1 MTETQ
6 LDEDFMAEAL
16 AEAER
21 AFSEGEVPVGA
32 VTVLEGQVIG
42 RGRNRREA
50 LKDPTAHA
58 EILALREASRALG
71 GWRLSGATLY
81 STMEPCP
88 MCAGALIQAR
98 ADRLVYA
105 VRDPKSGAAGSLYD
119 IARDPR
125 FNHRLRVD
133 SGVLA
138 VEAETLLKRFFAGLR
153 EVAPAGTAG

>member
-1 MTETQ
+1 
-6 LDEDFMAEAL
+6 MAEAL

-21 AFSEGEVPVGA
+21 ALLEGEIPVGA
-32 VTVLEGQVIG
+32 VVVAEGRVIG

-58 EILALREASRALG
+58 EILALREAGRSLG
-71 GWRLSGATLY
+71 GWRLPGTTLY

-88 MCAGALIQAR
+88 MCAGALVQAR

-105 VRDPKSGAAGSLYD
+105 VGDPKSGAAGSLYD
-119 IARDPR
+119 IPRDTR
-125 FNHRLRVD
+125 LNHQLRVD

-138 VEAETLLKRFFAGLR
+138 EDAKALLDRFFAGLR
-153 EVAPAGTAG
+153 APAPAGLAG

>member
-1 MTETQ
+1 MAETP
-6 LDEDFMAEAL
+6 LDEAFMSQAL

-21 AFSEGEVPVGA
+21 ASAEGEVPVGA
-32 VTVLEGQVIG
+32 VVVVEGQVIG

-58 EILALREASRALG
+58 EILALRQASQAQG
-71 GWRLSGATLY
+71 GWRLPGATLY
-81 STMEPCP
+81 STLEPCP

-98 ADRLVYA
+98 AERLVYA
-105 VRDPKSGAAGSLYD
+105 VRDPKSGSAGSLYD
-119 IARDPR
+119 IPRDTR

-138 VEAETLLKRFFAGLR
+138 GEAQTLLDGFFSGLR
-153 EVAPAGTAG
+153 QASPA